1 MKNTAPPLSQVRD
14 MDWDAPEIR
23 LLIRKALEEDI
34 GPGDATS
41 LALVPAGIRERA
53 QILAKQELVCAGLPL
68 AERVFRQLDPAVRF
82 AAECVEGQQVA
93 AGSPLGK
100 IEGKARSILSAER
113 TALNLLSRLCG
124 VATLTQRFVAALSG
138 TNARIRDTR
147 KTTPLYRTL
156 ERYAVC
162 MGGGVNH
169 RDGLF
174 DAILIKE
181 NHIAIAG
188 GVRPA
193 LEHARAYAAR
203 ASHSGPRRVAP
214 PIQIEI
220 RTEEELREALDAG
233 ADALL
238 LDNQTPEEV
247 GRLVWL
253 VRRVKPAC
261 IVEISGGI
269 TLENARAY
277 AASGADFVSVGALT
291 HSAPAADITLLVE
304 SILAG

>member
-1 MKNTAPPLSQVRD
+1 MKNTVPPLSQSRD

-53 QILAKQELVCAGLPL
+53 QILAKQELICAGLPL

-82 AAECVEGQQVA
+82 TAECAEGQQVA
-93 AGSPLGK
+93 AALPLAK
-100 IEGKARSILSAER
+100 VEGKARSVLSAER

-124 VATLTQRFVAALSG
+124 VATLTRRFVAALSG
-138 TNARIRDTR
+138 TQARIRDTR
-147 KTTPLYRTL
+147 KTTPLYRAL

-162 MGGGVNH
+162 MGGGANH
-169 RDGLF
+169 RGGLY

-193 LEHARAYAAR
+193 LEHARAYAGR
-203 ASHSGPRRVAP
+203 APHSGPRRVAP

-220 RTEEELREALDAG
+220 RAEEELREALAAG
-233 ADALL
+233 ADAIL

-247 GRLVWL
+247 ARLVWL
-253 VRRVKPAC
+253 VRRAERDC
-261 IVEISGGI
+261 IVEVSGGI

-277 AASGADFVSVGALT
+277 AESGADFVSVGALT

-304 SILAG
+304 SILAE

>member
-1 MKNTAPPLSQVRD
+1 MKTVPPLSHSHD

-23 LLIRKALEEDI
+23 LMIRKALEEDI

-41 LALVPAGIRERA
+41 LALVPGGIRERA

-68 AERVFRQLDPAVRF
+68 AERVFRQLDPAVHF
-82 AAECVEGQQVA
+82 AAECTEGQQIA
-93 AGSPLGK
+93 AGLPLAK
-100 IEGKARSILSAER
+100 IEGKARSVLSAER
-113 TALNLLSRLCG
+113 TALNLLSHLCG
-124 VATLTQRFVAALSG
+124 VATFTQRFVAAISG
-138 TNARIRDTR
+138 TTARIRDTR
-147 KTTPLYRTL
+147 KTTPLYRAL

-169 RDGLF
+169 RGGLF

-193 LEHARAYAAR
+193 LEHARAYAVR
-203 ASHSGPRRVAP
+203 APHSGARRVAP
-214 PIQIEI
+214 AIQIEV
-220 RTEEELREALDAG
+220 RTEEELREALAGG
-233 ADALL
+233 ADAVL

-247 GRLVWL
+247 ARLVWL
-253 VRRVKPAC
+253 VRRVKRDC

-269 TLENARAY
+269 TLENAMAY
-277 AASGADFVSVGALT
+277 AESGADFVSVGALT

-304 SILAG
+304 SILAE